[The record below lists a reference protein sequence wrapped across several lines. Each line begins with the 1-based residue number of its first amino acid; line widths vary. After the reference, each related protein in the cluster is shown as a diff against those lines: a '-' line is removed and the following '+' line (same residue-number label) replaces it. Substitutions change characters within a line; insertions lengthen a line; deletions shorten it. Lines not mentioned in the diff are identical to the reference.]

1 MKLTSA
7 IFLIVLSAGALPL
20 AVFAQSAGAPAK
32 PPSSDSGAALEEI
45 TVTATKRN
53 ENQQDVPV
61 SISVFT
67 AADLKAAGVFQTS
80 DLNNSMPNLNV
91 SSAYGETQPNFTL
104 RGIGVGTEY
113 NSNAASPVGVYVDEV
128 YQSFRASH
136 GQQLFDMGQIEV
148 DRGPQGTLFGRNTT
162 GGAINFN
169 TVKPQM
175 GATTGYATVG
185 YGNYDR
191 FTTDGAVDFTPIADV
206 LGIRLAG
213 TFINSQPFVRN
224 VLPTGASNS
233 ASPALASQ
241 LTVAN
246 ATRTNTGVSPG
257 GAEIYGLRATGLYK
271 PSDALA
277 MTFKLY
283 ASKAYGGLDSPQSA
297 GTGATAGIPPDS
309 ITLLNSGFAGFG
321 AGLLPPNYSPSAS
334 GVGRLQIA
342 NDQEGTALVK
352 TQGAVLNVNYKISD
366 QLRLTSISDF
376 DATHYALLPTID
388 CDGTPYATCAIG
400 YDSVSHSLNQDIRL
414 DYTGDTTKLIVGAYY
429 GRDEIVTRNTPHFY
443 DFLNDEALILG
454 FPKTYWNP
462 PGIGQN
468 PVGPAG
474 FAFPTGLD
482 ANQNYTQERKSSALY
497 VEGSQKLTDTVKLTL
512 GARYTR
518 DTFSYKDALT
528 TFYDLT
534 GAPRAYTVSDYAPNG
549 AYQNYY
555 IGVSPGVA
563 HPLSRSDS
571 SAATTGRAILDWKPI
586 DSVLLYA
593 SYSRGYRGGTYN
605 GLAFQAAAQ
614 VYFVQPETV
623 DAAEVGFKSRFLD
636 NRVQLNVSA
645 FHYKYRNQQ
654 QQLLSAGAV
663 TYLVNLDGKLSG
675 LDAELRFAATERLR
689 LNLGLGILHSAFDH
703 TTCPTTEIPNTLT
716 PPQVGNCLQTAAGN
730 VDVGGNPFPYASKVS
745 GNAGF
750 DWKALQTANGVFTV
764 HGDTSYTGR
773 YYYDTFGSYTY
784 TSATGGP
791 LVPNPVAGG
800 PPIPGPVVARNIAKG
815 PIHLGEGDYW
825 LLNARLSYAEGP
837 WTVAIWGKNL
847 TDKWYFPNAINVE
860 GSYGSDYRI
869 RAAPRTFGVEVGMKF

>member
-1 MKLTSA
+1 MDRTTTRITA
-7 IFLIVLSAGALPL
+7 ISVAVMAAGILSPDAW
-20 AVFAQSAGAPAK
+20 AQAPDAAPA
-32 PPSSDSGAALEEI
+32 AAPAAAAAPVVGLEEI
-45 TVTATKRN
+45 TVTATKRS

-175 GATTGYATVG
+175 GATSGYATVG

-191 FTTDGAVDFTPIADV
+191 FNTEGALDFTPVADV

-213 TFINSQPFVRN
+213 TFVNSQPFVRN
-224 VLPTGASNS
+224 VLPAGPANS
-233 ASPALASQ
+233 ASPALAPL

-246 ATRTNTGVSPG
+246 VTRTNTGISPG
-257 GAEIYGLRATGLYK
+257 GAEIFGLRGTALYK
-271 PSDALA
+271 PTDALTA
-277 MTFKLY
+277 TLKLY
-283 ASKAYGGLDSPQSA
+283 ASKAYGGLDSPQNA
-297 GTGATAGIPPDS
+297 GTTNPQAGLPADS
-309 ITLLNSGFAGFG
+309 ITLLNSGFAAFG
-321 AGLLPPNYSPSAS
+321 AGLLPPNYSPSAR
-334 GVGRLQIA
+334 GVGPLQIA
-342 NDQEGTALVK
+342 NDQEGTALIK
-352 TQGAVLNVNYKISD
+352 SQGIVLNLNYQVND
-366 QLRLTSISDF
+366 HLRLVSISDF
-376 DATHYALLPTID
+376 DASHYALLPTID

-400 YDSVSHSLNQDIRL
+400 YDSVSHSLNQDVRL
-414 DYTGDTTKLIVGAYY
+414 DYSVDRTKLIVGAYY
-429 GRDEIVTRNTPHFY
+429 GKDEIVTRNTPRFY

-468 PVGPAG
+468 PIGPPG

-482 ANQNYTQERKSSALY
+482 ANQNYTQIRKSAAIY
-497 VEGSQKLTDTVKLTL
+497 AEGSQKLTETVKLTV
-512 GARYTR
+512 GVRYTH
-518 DTFSYKDALT
+518 DNFAYKDALT
-528 TFYDLT
+528 TFTDLT

-549 AYQNYY
+549 KFQYYY
-555 IGVSPGVA
+555 IGSSPGVA
-563 HPLSRSDS
+563 HPLSQSDS
-571 SAATTGRAILDWKPI
+571 SGATTGRVILDWKPI
-586 DSVLLYA
+586 ESVLLYT

-605 GLAFQAAAQ
+605 GLAFQSASQ
-614 VYFVQPETV
+614 VYFVQPETI
-623 DAAEVGFKSRFLD
+623 DAAEAGIKSRFLD
-636 NRVQLNVSA
+636 NRMQLNVSV

-654 QQLLSAGAV
+654 QQLLSPSST
-663 TYLVNLDGKLSG
+663 TYLVNLDGKLNG

-689 LNLGLGILHSAFDH
+689 LNLGLGILHSSFDH
-703 TTCPTTEIPNTLT
+703 TRCPAALIGAT
-716 PPQVGNCLQTAAGN
+716 PPQVGNCLATGAGN
-730 VDVGGNPFPYASKVS
+730 IDVGGNPFPYAAKTSANV
-745 GNAGF
+745 GF
-750 DWKALQTANGVFTV
+750 DWKALETAKGLFTV

-773 YYYDTFGSYTY
+773 YYYDTFGDYSY
-784 TSATGGP
+784 TSATGGA
-791 LVPNPVAGG
+791 NG
-800 PPIPGPVVARNIAKG
+800 GPVVARNIAKG
-815 PIHLGEGDYW
+815 PLHLGEGDYW
-825 LLNARLSYAEGP
+825 LFNARVSYDQGP
-837 WTVAIWGKNL
+837 WTVAAWGKNL
-847 TDKWYFPNAINVE
+847 TDKLYYPNAINVE